1 MDERSINIIVDRV
14 VQRLEKEVGPAMR
27 PTASVAGHVAS
38 RGHEGSHGH
47 GVFNSLD
54 DAANAAQKAFQ
65 EFQEVPLE
73 GRKRMVQAMRDT
85 IIENTDLLSRM
96 AVEETGLGRVA
107 DKLGKNRL
115 AALKTPGPE
124 ILEPRAFSGDDGLSL
139 VERAPFGII
148 GSITPCTNSSETII
162 NNGISMF
169 SGGNTVVF
177 NVHPSAKGVCNHT
190 VSLLNDAIVR
200 AGGPSNTLTSVAN
213 PTIESATGLMHHPAV
228 RLIAVTGGGAV
239 VKAAM
244 NSGKR
249 AIAAGP
255 GNPPVV
261 VDETADL
268 KQAAQGI
275 IDGASIDNN
284 IVCIAEKEII
294 AVNEIFDILKRELL
308 SRNVIEVSGRDLQ
321 KLEKLLITPDNH
333 VNRKYIGKNPSVIL
347 ADIGIRVSDD
357 IRLVLCEVEENHP
370 FVQHEML
377 MPVIGIV
384 RVPNVDDAI
393 EMAYRVEHN
402 YFHTAVM
409 YSHNIEKLHKMAR
422 RCNASIF
429 VKNAPSVAGIG
440 GGGEGYTSW
449 TIASPTGEG
458 LTTAVSFTRERR
470 CTLKEYFRIV

>member
-1 MDERSINIIVDRV
+1 MDERSINLIVDRV
-14 VQRLEKEVGPAMR
+14 VQRLEKDMGPAR
-27 PTASVAGHVAS
+27 KPASAGYVAARS
-38 RGHEGSHGH
+38 NEGTHGH
-47 GVFNSLD
+47 GIYSSLD
-54 DAANAAQKAFQ
+54 DATRAAQKAFADMQ
-65 EFQEVPLE
+65 DVPLE

-85 IIENTDLLSRM
+85 IIEHTEVLSRM
-96 AVEETGLGRVA
+96 AVEETGLGRVS
-107 DKLGKNRL
+107 DKLSKNRL

-148 GSITPCTNSSETII
+148 GSITPCTNASETIV

-169 SGGNTVVF
+169 SGGNAVVF
-177 NVHPSAKGVCNHT
+177 NVHPSAKGVCNYT
-190 VSLLNDAIVR
+190 VSLLNDAIIK
-200 AGGPSNTLTSVAN
+200 AGGPSNALVSIAN
-213 PTIESATGLMHHPAV
+213 PTIETASGLMHHAAI
-228 RLIAVTGGGAV
+228 RLVAVTGGGAV

-261 VDETADL
+261 VDETADI
-268 KQAAQGI
+268 KQAAEGI
-275 IDGASIDNN
+275 IAGASIDNN

-308 SRNVIEVSGRDLQ
+308 SRQVVEVSGRDLQ

-333 VNRKYIGKNPSVIL
+333 VNRKYVGKNPSVIL

-357 IRLVLCEVEENHP
+357 IRLVLCEVDESHP
-370 FVQHEML
+370 FVQHELL
-377 MPVIGIV
+377 MPVIGMI
-384 RVPNVDDAI
+384 RATNVDAAIDA
-393 EMAYRVEHN
+393 AYRVEHN
-402 YFHTAVM
+402 FFHTAVM
-409 YSHNIEKLHKMAR
+409 YSHNIEKLSKMAR
-422 RCNASIF
+422 KCNTSIF